1 MVGFDMA
8 NFLQDVFAPESGER
22 ITFMIDLPHGTF
34 QDNREWR
41 CRRKM
46 ASRWHR
52 TVENLGSKWN
62 MKVNPLYFYPATGH
76 DNADLPEADHNLR
89 YIIESSTIIISMPEF
104 SATAPLYEFSRRI
117 TGLRIA
123 SMPGVAPFME
133 ETGLAAD
140 YSLIEKR
147 CRYLVPIFKRA
158 VGAEVL
164 FSSGHSCYFD
174 LSVNEPYGEDGI
186 LHPDR
191 GGTEYSCCN
200 LPAGEVYVVPNEK
213 ADSLTSGELPFVMG
227 NRLGVLRVVS
237 NRIVE
242 VVGKGRRI
250 DTFRNKI
257 LSDPGWQNIAEFAI
271 GINDR
276 ATVTGNVLQDEKAGF
291 HWAFGRSDH
300 LGGIT
305 GTEHFNS
312 PKNVVHHDIVYARG
326 NPVSCSSLDMIFPDH
341 TKTQLITDGSLVE

>member
-8 NFLQDVFAPESGER
+8 VFFRDVFAPRPGER
-22 ITFMIDLPHGTF
+22 ITFMIDLPHGHI

-41 CRRKM
+41 SRRKM
-46 ASRWHR
+46 ASRWHHA
-52 TVENLGSKWN
+52 VVNLASKWN
-62 MKVNPLYFYPATGH
+62 MSVNPLFVYPATGH
-76 DNADLPEADHNLR
+76 DNADLPETDRNLR
-89 YIIESSTIIISMPEF
+89 DIIETSTIIISMPEF

-140 YSLIEKR
+140 YSLIQKR

-174 LSVNEPYGEDGI
+174 LGVNEPYGEDGI

-213 ADSLTSGELPFVMG
+213 ADSLTRGELPFVRG
-227 NRLGVLRVVS
+227 NRLGVLRVVN

-242 VVGKGRRI
+242 VVGKGRQI
-250 DTFRNKI
+250 DTFRMNI

-291 HWAFGRSDH
+291 HWALGRSDH

-305 GTEHFNS
+305 GAGQFNS
-312 PKNVVHHDIVYARG
+312 PENVVHHDIVYAKG
-326 NPVSCSSLDMIFPDH
+326 SPIECETLDMVFQDDS
-341 TKTQLITDGSLVE
+341 KKRLIRDGILEE